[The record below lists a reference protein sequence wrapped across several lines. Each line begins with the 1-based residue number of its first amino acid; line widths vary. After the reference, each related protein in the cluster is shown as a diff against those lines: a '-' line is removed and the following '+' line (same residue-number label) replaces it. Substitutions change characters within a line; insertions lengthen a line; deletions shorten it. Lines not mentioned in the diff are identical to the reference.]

1 MNAWLKELET
11 LLKKKLYQ
19 DEVEEIISFYQ
30 EMIEERL
37 EKGESIDQIL
47 ASYDMKKIVK
57 DVTLDSVLK
66 RDLGSYKNLSKS
78 TKQILLLLVSTP
90 LLLPL
95 GIVYIA
101 FIITAFSLLIAG
113 IAVSISGIFGLII
126 YIIDL
131 FQADL
136 TFIDFIGILGIGI
149 FSFSL
154 LLLVALYLA
163 KIVEVMFKVLLTWV
177 TKFIKKGVT
186 SREMD

>member
-1 MNAWLKELET
+1 
-11 LLKKKLYQ
+11 
-19 DEVEEIISFYQ
+19 
-30 EMIEERL
+30 
-37 EKGESIDQIL
+37 
-47 ASYDMKKIVK
+47 
-57 DVTLDSVLK
+57 
-66 RDLGSYKNLSKS
+66 
-78 TKQILLLLVSTP
+78 LLVSTP

-101 FIITAFSLLIAG
+101 FIITSFSLLIAG

-136 TFIDFIGILGIGI
+136 SFIDFTGILGIGI